1 MCGERTT
8 TRSLLNAIVNNEWDN
23 AFTGN
28 RTHLRIE
35 GFGRLRPCVHE
46 NIPETRIIQAQML
59 QVKSLDVSQKPLDDD
74 EQAVPD
80 ESLFLLA
87 RIFPNLR
94 EFNLSYIKTS
104 FGVNIIRRFAALCPN
119 LVRLSWRG
127 ADGEIDFHGDRFEH
141 MTNLTELYMDNSYIF
156 HGQKFYAILD
166 RKRTKEPCPFL
177 GLCPDIR
184 GGENPEAALPY
195 FWKIFDFY
203 FEISNFMLDFPTPI
217 ST

>member
-1 MCGERTT
+1 MCNQQCDELRRHESLDQTRAGTIVCVERTT

-59 QVKSLDVSQKPLDDD
+59 QVKNLGVSQKPLDDD

-87 RIFPNLR
+87 RFFPNLR

-104 FGVNIIRRFAALCPN
+104 FGVNIIRRFCRPLLKSCP
-119 LVRLSWRG
+119 SWRG
-127 ADGEIDFHGDRFEH
+127 AQMEKLIFMEIV
-141 MTNLTELYMDNSYIF
+141 LSI
-156 HGQKFYAILD
+156 
-166 RKRTKEPCPFL
+166 
-177 GLCPDIR
+177 
-184 GGENPEAALPY
+184 
-195 FWKIFDFY
+195 
-203 FEISNFMLDFPTPI
+203 
-217 ST
+217 

>member
-1 MCGERTT
+1 
-8 TRSLLNAIVNNEWDN
+8 
-23 AFTGN
+23 
-28 RTHLRIE
+28 
-35 GFGRLRPCVHE
+35 
-46 NIPETRIIQAQML
+46 ML

-104 FGVNIIRRFAALCPN
+104 FGVNIIRRLAALCPN

-141 MTNLTELYMDNSYIF
+141 MTNLTELNMDNSYIF

-177 GLCPDIR
+177 GLCPAKLERVSIKGVTVEDPDIGSER
-184 GGENPEAALPY
+184 LPLSQEVIIQFVRNEASLRWLCSDLTEENVTMLKQERPEIT
-195 FWKIFDFY
+195 FV
-203 FEISNFMLDFPTPI
+203 S
-217 ST
+217 